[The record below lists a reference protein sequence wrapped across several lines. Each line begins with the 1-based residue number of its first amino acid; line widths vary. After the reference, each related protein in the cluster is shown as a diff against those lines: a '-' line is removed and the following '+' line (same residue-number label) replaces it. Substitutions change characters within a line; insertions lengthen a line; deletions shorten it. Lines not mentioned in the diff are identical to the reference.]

1 MLRQSDFMAP
11 QSAICCCLVTK
22 SCSTLLRPHGLNPPG
37 SSVHGFS
44 RQEYWS
50 GLQFLSPGGLRPSH
64 PPPPPPHS
72 PPVPKDQT
80 CIPFIGRKILYHW
93 ATREC
98 NIFLYIQSSL
108 PPSSLYTK
116 KFWLTKFQNC
126 LCNNLSS
133 PRMLLMEKKEM
144 CDITVETPFPGNI
157 PLIPSFPGFPSD
169 LSWPLTLGVLQGS
182 VLESLPFPFYIR
194 S

>member
-1 MLRQSDFMAP
+1 MAP
-11 QSAICCCLVTK
+11 QSAICRCLVTK
-22 SCSTLLRPHGLNPPG
+22 SCSTLFDPMGCNPPG
-37 SSVHGFS
+37 SSVHGLFQT
-44 RQEYWS
+44 RILDYHFF
-50 GLQFLSPGGLRPSH
+50 LQGIFI
-64 PPPPPPHS
+64 PPLPHPHS
-72 PPVPKDQT
+72 PHSLPAPKDQT
-80 CIPFIGRKILYHW
+80 CISLIGRQILYHW

-98 NIFLYIQSSL
+98 NKFLYIQSSL

-116 KFWLTKFQNC
+116 KSWLTKFQNC

-169 LSWPLTLGVLQGS
+169 LSWPLTLRVLQGS
-182 VLESLPFPFYIR
+182 VLEPLPFPFYIH